1 MYTSTITIRFFVLS
15 LSTLIFAGCS
25 APKGTS
31 LQEKRDYSL
40 SMLDESLEMLY
51 AEKPEQ
57 REVIANAAGYG
68 AFSNFG
74 MHIFVLATGN
84 GFGVVVDNAN
94 DDRTYMRMTEVGAG
108 IGLGVKGFRAVF
120 VFYDRE
126 TLQKFIESGWEFG
139 AEADAAAK
147 AGDSGGAVAAAGTAS
162 KGMDIYQFTENGLA
176 LQATVSGTK
185 YWKDKE
191 LN

>member
-1 MYTSTITIRFFVLS
+1 MNTSTITSRFIVLS
-15 LSTLIFAGCS
+15 LSTLLFAGCS

-51 AEKPEQ
+51 KEKPEQ

-74 MHIFVLATGN
+74 AHIFVLSTGN
-84 GFGVVVDNAN
+84 GYGVVVDNDTEA
-94 DDRTYMRMTEVGAG
+94 RTYMRMAEVGV
-108 IGLGVKGFRAVF
+108 GLGLGLKDFRAVF
-120 VFYDRE
+120 IFYDRE
-126 TLQKFIESGWEFG
+126 TLRKFIDTGWEFG

-147 AGDSGGAVAAAGTAS
+147 AGETGGAVAAAGTAS
-162 KGMDIYQFTENGLA
+162 KGMDIYQFTKNGLA
-176 LQATVSGTK
+176 LQITVSGTK